1 MNNNI
6 NLELLIM
13 LNNSKK
19 MRDGGQGS
27 GNFGHAGIPGQV
39 GGSQPQKG
47 FAEGSVTLDDIKEF
61 LSKSGITKAELGK
74 YFSLSPDE
82 LRQRVEQRNKK
93 GWWGYKDKDDYDK
106 ADKLE
111 KEMEEKL
118 KTLDKSSPDFN
129 ALDIEFRKLN
139 KQNMRYRLVDD
150 LYNQMSQKYAN
161 TIQPTSE
168 SSEQSASEGSEQS
181 TSTNK
186 EIINKSLDNYINNLP
201 HYIKG
206 DANLNR
212 QKLEDIGNYCSQLD
226 FNNIPENRDI
236 IDISKILLH
245 GNNFEKFK
253 ELIANNEG
261 KKYVDDIIKK
271 NNQGADRLLHNFNIN
286 SVNDVVNY
294 MSLLK
299 NYDTVDYLYRI
310 SHFDEEDLINQFD
323 KSTINLI
330 EDIGKKYGL
339 DYKDAI
345 SDLREI
351 WQEELLDG
359 FNDGNG
365 FTEFNFDYAADRRKY
380 EESQKDLEDYIT
392 SLGDKVPDNLVE
404 YLRDC
409 YKYKIKEIVSRSKTP
424 LFDNIR
430 GEISTGTQWFDNN
443 VGINNKALL
452 TKDDL
457 FAKNDVIK
465 NIIKNISRNTLHD
478 VSGLTSALANLPQ
491 SELDKLSSWRDSE
504 DFNNQCIEM
513 HKNPYKHTLSY
524 DNIDNIKTA
533 IANYY
538 ALGIDRTLGTNSI
551 ESMLIGTVLKNK
563 QLNGDLKGYISNT
576 IKEMDNFYANKLIDD
591 PNFILGTIGWT
602 NNVANTDELKAMR
615 ANDKQFKDKIKQ
627 WINGQFLANID
638 YQRRISNGVYINQ
651 NHINGTNGQ
660 LIGMLSN
667 ADKQS
672 IVKNL
677 QNKSDKEKVL
687 FNGIPDAMNNIKN
700 LSKVN
705 EAVSKLNENEIK
717 KLNKLQSD
725 SQFITDVY
733 NKTDYYIK
741 RLPDILNKDNLTFD
755 DLKELK
761 ACSYANTKVQLD
773 KLLDYAG
780 SQAKEAVG
788 FNGLNNDEQSKFLSN
803 FDNAKKIIIDK
814 CCHNNQSDVLES
826 MTPDN
831 IDSLIDKEY
840 KFSSGTESLSLINR
854 DRNRFSQDF
863 LQAFLLDR
871 VGQMVPPEDKS
882 ISNINDG
889 IYHSPLLERLDEL
902 TDDDNKI
909 VSQQAIFNG
918 YRDAVNFDVSKIK
931 NIGNVGK
938 LNKVNYSKEESDNIL
953 EKLIPG
959 VEKKYDVY
967 KQEAQHSS
975 IKENDN
981 NQFDK
986 KINDINNKAYNLFT
1000 DWDNHSQTPFTI
1012 KIEGSSNPKL
1022 SDVNYSGK
1030 DIHNFLSAM
1039 THGGD
1044 TYGDAKLSNIGGIA
1058 SLMNIQCANAPKLN
1072 KPLYRSENINE
1083 GFRDYDNLQEGQT
1096 IEMDAQH
1103 FTYNEEFKNTAKQ
1116 WFGGSG
1122 SDGVMFIFPNGAP
1135 LQDLEQFTGHK
1146 RTKEY
1151 EGLVAGPC
1159 KIKKIKTLPSG
1170 FREIELEYDYD
1181 NIKNFI
1187 ELNKRTYGQVT
1198 SPTQIRELKINKN
1211 NYTETDNNVQ
1221 EYISNIKSRGSQKY
1235 KQENYNKLCK
1245 DFKAIGCENFSD
1257 VLPMSCISSRNINY
1271 ISELFNKIKNIQ
1283 NNK

>member
-1 MNNNI
+1 MSNNI

-19 MRDGGQGS
+19 MKDGGQCS
-27 GNFGHAGIPGQV
+27 GNFGHSGIPGQV

-93 GWWGYKDKDDYDK
+93 GWWGYKDKNDYDK

-139 KQNMRYRLVDD
+139 KQNMRYRLVND

-161 TIQPTSE
+161 TIQSTSE
-168 SSEQSASEGSEQS
+168 SSEQSTNTNNEG
-181 TSTNK
+181 
-186 EIINKSLDNYINNLP
+186 INKSLDNYINNLP
-201 HYIKG
+201 HFIKG

-212 QKLEDIGNYCSQLD
+212 QKLEDISNYCSQLD

-236 IDISKILLH
+236 IDISKILLQ

-253 ELIANNEG
+253 ELIANNDG

-271 NNQGADRLLHNFNIN
+271 NDQGADKLLQNYDIN

-294 MSLLK
+294 LSLLK
-299 NYDTVDYLYRI
+299 NYDTIDYLYRI
-310 SHFDEEDLINQFD
+310 SNFDVNDLMEDFNKSTRNLIKDIGEKYNIDYEDSILDLRGIWQDELIN
-323 KSTINLI
+323 N
-330 EDIGKKYGL
+330 
-339 DYKDAI
+339 
-345 SDLREI
+345 
-351 WQEELLDG
+351 
-359 FNDGNG
+359 FNDGQG
-365 FTEFNFDYAADRRKY
+365 FTEFNFDYLADKRKY
-380 EESQKDLEDYIT
+380 EESQKALEDYVA

-409 YKYKIKEIVSRSKTP
+409 YKYRIKGMVSYNKTP
-424 LFDNIR
+424 IFDNIR
-430 GEISTGTQWFDNN
+430 GKNIDGVLWDDKN

-478 VSGLTSALANLPQ
+478 IPGLTSALANLPQ

-551 ESMLIGTVLKNK
+551 ESMLTNTVLKNK
-563 QLNGDLKGYISNT
+563 QLNNDLKGYISNT

-602 NNVANTDELKAMR
+602 NNVEMTDDLKSMR

-627 WINGQFLANID
+627 WINGQFLANIN
-638 YQRRISNGVYINQ
+638 YQRRIDNGVYTNQ

-672 IVKNL
+672 IIKNL
-677 QNKSDKEKVL
+677 QNNDDKEKVL

-705 EAVSKLNENEIK
+705 EAVSKLDENDIK

-780 SQAKEAVG
+780 SQAKESIS
-788 FNGLNNDEQSKFLSN
+788 FNGLNNDEQSKFQSN

-814 CCHNNQSDVLES
+814 CCHNNQSNVLES
-826 MTPDN
+826 MTPYD

-854 DRNRFSQDF
+854 NRNRFSQDF

-882 ISNINDG
+882 IANINDD
-889 IYHSPLLERLDEL
+889 IYHSRLSERLDEL
-902 TDDDNKI
+902 TDDDNKT
-909 VSQQAIFNG
+909 VTQQAVFNG
-918 YRDAVNFDVSKIK
+918 YKDAVNFDVSKIK
-931 NIGNVGK
+931 NIGDVNT
-938 LNKVNYSKEESDNIL
+938 LNKVNYSKKESDDIL
-953 EKLIPG
+953 DKLIPG

-975 IKENDN
+975 IKDNDD

-986 KINDINNKAYNLFT
+986 KIEIRNKEGGNLFT
-1000 DWDNHSQTPFTI
+1000 DWNNHSQTPFTI
-1012 KIEGSSNPKL
+1012 KIEGSSDPKL
-1022 SDVNYSGK
+1022 NDVNYSGK
-1030 DIHNFLSAM
+1030 YIHNFLSAM
-1039 THGGD
+1039 THGAD
-1044 TYGDAKLSNIGGIA
+1044 TYGEAKLSNIGGIA

-1072 KPLYRSENINE
+1072 KPLYRFENTEE

-1103 FTYNEEFKNTAKQ
+1103 FTYNEEFKKSAKQ

-1122 SDGVMFIFPNGAP
+1122 SSGVMFTFTNGAP
-1135 LQDLEQFTGHK
+1135 LQDLEQFTGRK
-1146 RTKEY
+1146 TTKEY

-1187 ELNKRTYGQVT
+1187 ELNKRTYGQAT

-1245 DFKAIGCENFSD
+1245 DFKAIGCDNFSD
-1257 VLPMSCISSRNINY
+1257 VLPMSCISSRNRNY
-1271 ISELFNKIKNIQ
+1271 ISELFNKIKDIQ
-1283 NNK
+1283 ENK

>member
-1 MNNNI
+1 MSKNI

-27 GNFGHAGIPGQV
+27 GNFGHSGIPGQV

-74 YFSLSPDE
+74 YFSLSLDE
-82 LRQRVEQRNKK
+82 LRQRVEQKNKK

-139 KQNMRYRLVDD
+139 KQNMRYRLVND

-161 TIQPTSE
+161 TIQSASE
-168 SSEQSASEGSEQS
+168 SSEQSTNTTNEGI
-181 TSTNK
+181 K
-186 EIINKSLDNYINNLP
+186 KSLDNYINNLP
-201 HYIKG
+201 HFIKG
-206 DANLNR
+206 DANSNR

-226 FNNIPENRDI
+226 FNNIPDNENI
-236 IDISKILLH
+236 VDISKILLQ

-271 NNQGADRLLHNFNIN
+271 NDEGANRLLRDYDIN
-286 SVNDVVNY
+286 SVNDIVNY
-294 MSLLK
+294 LSLLK
-299 NYDTVDYLYRI
+299 NYDTIDYLYRI
-310 SHFDEEDLINQFD
+310 SNFDGNNLMDYFSESTRNLIN
-323 KSTINLI
+323 
-330 EDIGKKYGL
+330 DIAKEYNI
-339 DYKDAI
+339 DYKDSI
-345 SDLREI
+345 LDLREI

-359 FNDGNG
+359 FNDGQG
-365 FTEFNFDYAADRRKY
+365 FTEFNFDYFADRIKY
-380 EESQKDLEDYIT
+380 EKSQKDLEDYIT
-392 SLGDKVPDNLVE
+392 TLGDKVPDNLVE

-409 YKYKIKEIVSRSKTP
+409 YKYKIKEMVSRNKIP
-424 LFDNIR
+424 ELENIR
-430 GEISTGTQWFDNN
+430 GKIVNKTLWNDTN

-465 NIIKNISRNTLHD
+465 NIIKNISRNTQHD
-478 VSGLTSALANLPQ
+478 VSELTSALANLPQ
-491 SELDKLSSWRDSE
+491 SELDKLSSWRDGE

-513 HKNPYKHTLSY
+513 YKNPYKYTLSY

-538 ALGIDRTLGTNSI
+538 TLGIKRTLGTDSI
-551 ESMLIGTVLKNK
+551 KSMLTDTVLKNK
-563 QLNGDLKGYISNT
+563 QLDDDLKGYISNT

-591 PNFILGTIGWT
+591 PNFILGTIDWN
-602 NNVANTDELKAMR
+602 NNVKNTDDLKSMK

-627 WINGQFLANID
+627 WINSQFLANIN
-638 YQRRISNGVYINQ
+638 YQRINGNGVYINQ

-660 LIGMLSN
+660 LISMLSN

-672 IVKNL
+672 IIKNL
-677 QNKSDKEKVL
+677 QNNDNKEKVL

-705 EAVSKLNENEIK
+705 EAVSKLDENDIK

-741 RLPDILNKDNLTFD
+741 RLPDVLNKDNLTFD

-826 MTPDN
+826 MTNEN
-831 IDSLIDKEY
+831 IDSLIDREY

-854 DRNRFSQDF
+854 NRNRFSQDF

-871 VGQMVPPEDKS
+871 VGQMVPPENKS
-882 ISNINDG
+882 IANINDD
-889 IYHSPLLERLDEL
+889 IYYSPLSEKLNEL
-902 TDDDNKI
+902 TDDNNKT
-909 VSQQAIFNG
+909 VTQQAVFNG
-918 YRDAVNFDVSKIK
+918 YKDAVNFDVSKIK
-931 NIGNVGK
+931 NIGDINT
-938 LNKVNYSKEESDNIL
+938 LNKVNYSKKESDDIL
-953 EKLIPG
+953 DKLIPG

-975 IKENDN
+975 IKDN
-981 NQFDK
+981 NKDQFDE
-986 KINDINNKAYNLFT
+986 KIKIRNKEGGNLFT
-1000 DWDNHSQTPFTI
+1000 DWNNHSQTPFTI

-1022 SDVNYSGK
+1022 NDVNYSGE

-1044 TYGDAKLSNIGGIA
+1044 IYGEAKLSNIGGIS

-1072 KPLYRSENINE
+1072 KPLYRFENTDE

-1103 FTYNEEFKNTAKQ
+1103 FTYSEDFKESAKQ
-1116 WFGGSG
+1116 WFGGTG
-1122 SDGVMFIFPNGAP
+1122 SSGVMFTFSNGAP
-1135 LQDLEQFTGHK
+1135 VQDLEQFTGSK
-1146 RTKEY
+1146 RTREF

-1159 KIKKIKTLPSG
+1159 KIKKITTLPTG

-1187 ELNKRTYGQVT
+1187 ELNKRTYGQAT

-1211 NYTETDNNVQ
+1211 NYTETDNNVN
-1221 EYISNIKSRGSQKY
+1221 EYISNIKSRGSQRY
-1235 KQENYNKLCK
+1235 KQENYNKLCN
-1245 DFKAIGCENFSD
+1245 DFKAIGCDNFSD
-1257 VLPMSCISSRNINY
+1257 VLPMSCISSRNRNY
-1271 ISELFNKIKNIQ
+1271 ISELFNKIKDIQ
-1283 NNK
+1283 ENK